1 MSTEKNYIMKQK
13 LQQRNLLTKLLV
25 ILNIK
30 YLKLYFLDSEALDS
44 VKIKSKKDLS
54 EKLQKGLD
62 DVREDKVYSIEE
74 TFS

>member
-1 MSTEKNYIMKQK
+1 MKQK
-13 LQQRNLLTKLLV
+13 FQQRNLLTKLLV

-62 DVREDKVYSIEE
+62 NVREDKVYSIEE